1 MDDISQIV
9 ETHLPINIP
18 GIEGLFIPGKTRGH
32 VLKIIGDGTALVR
45 WEVIGQF
52 LMVLNERLQFCYVRP
67 LDSAGNKDV
76 PLI

>member
-1 MDDISQIV
+1 MQIV

-32 VLKIIGDGTALVR
+32 ILKVIGGDTALVR

-52 LMVLNERLQFCYVRP
+52 INGFKLTFGILLC
-67 LDSAGNKDV
+67 
-76 PLI
+76 